1 MSTPSPATLAKT
13 PEPPYY
19 AVIFSSIRNG
29 VDAGYDATAER
40 MMSLAPQQPGFLGVE
55 SVRDPATGLGITVSY
70 WRDEVSIAA
79 WRGQIEH
86 RAAREMGR
94 SLWYSEFE
102 LRVAKVERVSFKRPD
117 SKEQQ

>member
-1 MSTPSPATLAKT
+1 MSTPSPAALAKT

-29 VDAGYDATAER
+29 IDAGYDAAAER

-70 WRDEVSIAA
+70 WRDEASIAA
-79 WRGQIEH
+79 WRGQN
-86 RAAREMGR
+86 RASGRPRNGAFPVVFGIRTAGGPGGTREFQTAG
-94 SLWYSEFE
+94 F
-102 LRVAKVERVSFKRPD
+102 
-117 SKEQQ
+117 QIT